1 MLIDCDSCVVKGAA
15 CGGCV
20 VSVMLG
26 APPAGVELDEAE
38 RRALEVLADAGV
50 VPHLRLVTPDSLA
63 INGGPAMNDDPAMD
77 DDPGVDD
84 SSGFWPTGKGSRRRL
99 RRIA

>member
-26 APPAGVELDEAE
+26 APPAGVEVDEDE
-38 RRALEVLADAGV
+38 RRALAVLADVGM
-50 VPHLRLVTPDSLA
+50 VPYLRLVTADGLDL
-63 INGGPAMNDDPAMD
+63 DDAAD
-77 DDPGVDD
+77 Q
-84 SSGFWPTGKGSRRRL
+84 PTRPHL

>member
-1 MLIDCDSCVVKGAA
+1 MLIECDSCVVKGAA

-50 VPHLRLVTPDSLA
+50 VPHLRLVTPDSL
-63 INGGPAMNDDPAMD
+63 DMD
-77 DDPGVDD
+77 HPDMDHPQDVDD
-84 SSGFWPTGKGSRRRL
+84 SSGFWPTGKGERGHL

>member
-26 APPAGVELDEAE
+26 APPAGVEVDEAE
-38 RRALEVLADAGV
+38 RRALAVLADAGM
-50 VPHLRLVTPDSLA
+50 VPHLRLVTADSLDLEVGA
-63 INGGPAMNDDPAMD
+63 EERPAGHPAAGHR
-77 DDPGVDD
+77 PA
-84 SSGFWPTGKGSRRRL
+84 GKGRRAHM

>member
-1 MLIDCDSCVVKGAA
+1 MLIDCDSCVVRGTA

-50 VPHLRLVTPDSLA
+50 VPHLRLVTPESLDA
-63 INGGPAMNDDPAMD
+63 GDG
-77 DDPGVDD
+77 
-84 SSGFWPTGKGSRRRL
+84 SRFWPTGKGERRRL
-99 RRIA
+99 RHIA

>member
-26 APPAGVELDEAE
+26 APPAGVEVDEAE

-50 VPHLRLVTPDSLA
+50 VPHLRLVTADSL
-63 INGGPAMNDDPAMD
+63 DMD
-77 DDPGVDD
+77 V
-84 SSGFWPTGKGSRRRL
+84 SSGMVPTGKGERRHL

>member
-26 APPAGVELDEAE
+26 APPAGVEVDEDE
-38 RRALEVLADAGV
+38 RRALAVLADVGM
-50 VPHLRLVTPDSLA
+50 VPYLRLVTADGLDL
-63 INGGPAMNDDPAMD
+63 DDPAD
-77 DDPGVDD
+77 QP
-84 SSGFWPTGKGSRRRL
+84 SRPHL

>member
-26 APPAGVELDEAE
+26 APPAGVEVDEAE
-38 RRALEVLADAGV
+38 RRALAVLADAGM
-50 VPHLRLVTPDSLA
+50 VPHLRLVTADSLDLEVGA
-63 INGGPAMNDDPAMD
+63 EEPA
-77 DDPGVDD
+77 GH
-84 SSGFWPTGKGSRRRL
+84 PTGGRPAGGHRPAGKGRRTHM

>member
-26 APPAGVELDEAE
+26 APPDGVEMDEAE

-50 VPHLRLVTPDSLA
+50 VPHLRLVTPEGLD
-63 INGGPAMNDDPAMD
+63 MD
-77 DDPGVDD
+77 V
-84 SSGFWPTGKGSRRRL
+84 SSGMVPTGKGERRRL

>member
-26 APPAGVELDEAE
+26 APPAGVEVDEAE
-38 RRALEVLADAGV
+38 RRALAVLADAGM
-50 VPHLRLVTPDSLA
+50 VPHLRLVTADGLDMDVSAEDRPA
-63 INGGPAMNDDPAMD
+63 GHRPRGRGGRPH
-77 DDPGVDD
+77 
-84 SSGFWPTGKGSRRRL
+84 L

>member
-26 APPAGVELDEAE
+26 APPAGVEVDEAE

-50 VPHLRLVTPDSLA
+50 VPHLRLVTADNL
-63 INGGPAMNDDPAMD
+63 DMD
-77 DDPGVDD
+77 V
-84 SSGFWPTGKGSRRRL
+84 SSGMVPTGKGERRHL